1 MKSLSLKNKI
11 MAALAIALCAVIVGF
26 LIYTAVVIVNGVKP
40 KAPAV
45 IGDDT
50 VYDVNFGGNISLLG
64 VDCDVELQG
73 NDGEFTVN
81 ACRISGVTGGTYSFT

>member
-40 KAPAV
+40 KAPV
-45 IGDDT
+45 TGGDDT
-50 VYDVNFGGNISLLG
+50 VYDVNFGGNINLLAALAIALCA
-64 VDCDVELQG
+64 VIVVKKK
-73 NDGEFTVN
+73 N
-81 ACRISGVTGGTYSFT
+81 R